1 MKAQINKLMVA
12 IDFSKYSDDTLRY
25 AASLANSLGAQLI
38 VANVVNQR
46 DIAAMRE
53 FVQANSETNT
63 EEYIA
68 KEKANRSMKVQKLL
82 EQVDCENLELKTVFR
97 IGLPFFELI
106 ETIRANQT
114 LASLS
119 VVMLTGD
126 PDPRHVKRAL
136 SLGVRRYMQKALDAY
151 EFDEKMKALVSLCQ
165 TVRSERVS

>member
-1 MKAQINKLMVA
+1 MKAQIKKLMVA

-53 FVQANSETNT
+53 FVQANSDTNT

-68 KEKANRSMKVQKLL
+68 KEKATRSMKVQKLL

-106 ETIRANQT
+106 ETIKEEDVDLLVMGSKGRTNLANVLFGST
-114 LASLS
+114 AEK
-119 VVMLTGD
+119 VF
-126 PDPRHVKRAL
+126 RHCPVPVL
-136 SLGVRRYMQKALDAY
+136 SLRGK
-151 EFDEKMKALVSLCQ
+151 EK
-165 TVRSERVS
+165 R

>member
-106 ETIRANQT
+106 ETIKEEDVDLLVMGSKGRTNLANVLFGST
-114 LASLS
+114 AEK
-119 VVMLTGD
+119 VF
-126 PDPRHVKRAL
+126 RHCPVPVL
-136 SLGVRRYMQKALDAY
+136 SLRGK
-151 EFDEKMKALVSLCQ
+151 EK
-165 TVRSERVS
+165 R